1 MTLYLVYGNANYEGC
16 RHITDIFG
24 IYSDRAKAE
33 AARIRI
39 INQLEQEIYNPF
51 SVGELEIKITEVES
65 DITLG
70 GCCE

>member
-1 MTLYLVYGNANYEGC
+1 MTLYLIHGNANYEGC

-70 GCCE
+70 GYCE